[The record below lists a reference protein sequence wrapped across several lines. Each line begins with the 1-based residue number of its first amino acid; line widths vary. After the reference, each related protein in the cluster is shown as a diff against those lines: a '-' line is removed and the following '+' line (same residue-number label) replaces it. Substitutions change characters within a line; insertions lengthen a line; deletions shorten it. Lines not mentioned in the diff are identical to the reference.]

1 MAFTYS
7 VLPTAETFIAFH
19 SLFYTAFPIPG
30 IRKDVCAALRPA
42 FQGTEGRTGATAACL
57 VPLHAGAPTD
67 VETTRYSAL
76 RGILLV
82 VALVRSVF
90 YPYHSIPGR
99 LRHGQTVTHS
109 ALCRPSYLRMP
120 QGGKSPL
127 CVCPADHCLSRPA
140 VVPFILSIPTGSIP
154 ARQTIVCPARP
165 LSPLYYPS
173 QPVLFRQRRQSLST
187 RLIALVFVLRAVTAR
202 GFVRCECRLPHLF
215 PPF

>member
-1 MAFTYS
+1 MS
-7 VLPTAETFIAFH
+7 VPH
-19 SLFYTAFPIPG
+19 SALHSKV
-30 IRKDVCAALRPA
+30 RKAAPEQRQSA
-42 FQGTEGRTGATAACL
+42 SCR
-57 VPLHAGAPTD
+57 LHAGASTD

-82 VALVRSVF
+82 VALVRFAF

-154 ARQTIVCPARP
+154 ATPPIPF
-165 LSPLYYPS
+165 YPS
-173 QPVLFRQRRQSLST
+173 
-187 RLIALVFVLRAVTAR
+187 
-202 GFVRCECRLPHLF
+202 
-215 PPF
+215 

>member
-154 ARQTIVCPARP
+154 ATPPVPFYPRP
-165 LSPLYYPS
+165 CR
-173 QPVLFRQRRQSLST
+173 PVLVLSD
-187 RLIALVFVLRAVTAR
+187 AK
-202 GFVRCECRLPHLF
+202 VRCRA
-215 PPF
+215 

>member
-1 MAFTYS
+1 MAFAYS
-7 VLPTAETFIAFH
+7 VLPTANTFITFH

-42 FQGTEGRTGATAACL
+42 FHGTEGRTGATAACL
-57 VPLHAGAPTD
+57 VPLHAGASTD

-76 RGILLV
+76 WGILLV
-82 VALVRSVF
+82 VALMRSAF

-140 VVPFILSIPTGSIP
+140 VVPFILSIP
-154 ARQTIVCPARP
+154 
-165 LSPLYYPS
+165 
-173 QPVLFRQRRQSLST
+173 PVLFRQRRQSLST
-187 RLIALVFVLRAVTAR
+187 VLRA
-202 GFVRCECRLPHLF
+202 FLFSPSLP
-215 PPF
+215 PPSWFYQMRKKPAV

>member
-57 VPLHAGAPTD
+57 VPLHAGASTD

-76 RGILLV
+76 WGILLV
-82 VALVRSVF
+82 VALMRSAF

-127 CVCPADHCLSRPA
+127 LF
-140 VVPFILSIPTGSIP
+140 VPPG
-154 ARQTIVCPARP
+154 RC
-165 LSPLYYPS
+165 PLYIIHPNRFYSGNAANPFL
-173 QPVLFRQRRQSLST
+173 P
-187 RLIALVFVLRAVTAR
+187 ILRA
-202 GFVRCECRLPHLF
+202 FLFSPSLP
-215 PPF
+215 PPSWFYQMRKYAVALDPSA

>member
-1 MAFTYS
+1 MAFAYS

-57 VPLHAGAPTD
+57 VPLHAGASTD

-76 RGILLV
+76 WGILLV
-82 VALVRSVF
+82 VALMRSAF

-140 VVPFILSIPTGSIP
+140 VIPFILSIPSVSIP
-154 ARQTIVCPARP
+154 AT
-165 LSPLYYPS
+165 PS
-173 QPVLFRQRRQSLST
+173 SLST
-187 RLIALVFVLRAVTAR
+187 GLKSLSFLAVLAATVLVLSDAK
-202 GFVRCECRLPHLF
+202 VRCRA
-215 PPF
+215 

>member
-57 VPLHAGAPTD
+57 VPLHAGASTD

-76 RGILLV
+76 WGILLV
-82 VALVRSVF
+82 VALMRSAF
-90 YPYHSIPGR
+90 YPYQCLPGR
-99 LRHGQTVTHS
+99 PLFVPPGRCHFYRFHPHRFYSGNAVIPFYRSYCPCLRPP
-109 ALCRPSYLRMP
+109 CR
-120 QGGKSPL
+120 
-127 CVCPADHCLSRPA
+127 H
-140 VVPFILSIPTGSIP
+140 
-154 ARQTIVCPARP
+154 
-165 LSPLYYPS
+165 
-173 QPVLFRQRRQSLST
+173 RR
-187 RLIALVFVLRAVTAR
+187 RFC
-202 GFVRCECRLPHLF
+202 RCECRLPCLF